1 MKPSLGEYLK
11 KKIVK
16 IPKMSIRNLERKS
29 GVSNSEICKI
39 INGNRKNP
47 NPHLLK
53 SIARPLKV
61 DYKFLYYLAGYI
73 DTKDWKKIENEEEGS
88 SPAYTRKR
96 DGVAEEVAIYSLTL
110 SPEEQEL
117 IENFRA
123 ITDHEVRYDI
133 LRHVRLALKSEGRS
147 SRD

>member
-73 DTKDWKKIENEEEGS
+73 DTKDWKKIENDEEGS
-88 SPAYTRKR
+88 SSAYTRKR

-133 LRHVRLALKSEGRS
+133 LRHVMLALKSEGRS